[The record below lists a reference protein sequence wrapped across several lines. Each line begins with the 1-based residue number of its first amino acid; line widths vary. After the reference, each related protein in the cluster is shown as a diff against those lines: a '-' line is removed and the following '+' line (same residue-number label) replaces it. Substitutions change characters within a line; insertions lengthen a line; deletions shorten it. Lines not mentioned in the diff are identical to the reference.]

1 MATVDDL
8 KAVLKE
14 TLESRGVLGQIRA
27 RIRAE
32 VFNALDEQ
40 SESLPPLSNE
50 NMLINELIREY
61 LDFNRYRY
69 TCSVLMSETGQPRE
83 PLDRQFLAS
92 ELNLSQDELSS
103 SVPLLYGILAHFM
116 NGRKKGEEFCDVE
129 PLTQQKRERRQPKER
144 GQVVDLLHDSEEM
157 NVARPGGLVV
167 NSGSVP

>member
-27 RIRAE
+27 RVRAE

-40 SESLPPLSNE
+40 SESRPPLSNE

-61 LDFNRYRY
+61 LEFNRYRY

-83 PLDRQFLAS
+83 PLDRQFLAG
-92 ELNLSQDELSS
+92 ELNLSQDESSS

-116 NGRKKGEEFCDVE
+116 NGRKRGEEGHDVE
-129 PLTQQKRERRQPKER
+129 TSVQQRRERMQAKER
-144 GQVVDLLHDSEEM
+144 DQVVDSLRESEEM

-167 NSGSVP
+167 NGGSAP